1 MTCAQG
7 LTGPMQ
13 NAALT
18 FRAVSPR
25 WLSRAKLCAAN
36 SGRAVALAAA
46 LIVGSATAALAQQPA
61 APGAAGDTPEFIYS
75 PWVKFCGKGQDA
87 GANQIQVCFTGRDS
101 RTPTG
106 QPVAAAALI
115 EADGEQ
121 KKILRVTV
129 PNPVQLQYGSRIFID
144 QNTPQVSKFWICY
157 QTGCLADYDVPPDM
171 IAKMKSGQ
179 NLVIQ
184 VINLAGQEVSYSFPL
199 AEFKKAN
206 EGPAS
211 DPNAMS
217 EQQNKLRDELQ
228 KRADDER
235 KRLEAGK

>member
-1 MTCAQG
+1 
-7 LTGPMQ
+7 MQ

-18 FRAVSPR
+18 FRAAPPR
-25 WLSRAKLCAAN
+25 WLTRVKLCAASN
-36 SGRAVALAAA
+36 GRALGLAAA
-46 LIVGSATAALAQQPA
+46 LIIGAGAGALAQQPPA
-61 APGAAGDTPEFIYS
+61 QPGAAGQNTAEFIYS
-75 PWVKFCGKGQDA
+75 PWVKFCGKGQEA
-87 GANQIQVCFTGRDS
+87 GSKEIQVCFTGRDS

-157 QTGCLADYDVPPDM
+157 QSGCLADYDVPPDM

-179 NLVIQ
+179 SLVIQ
-184 VINLAGQEVSYSFPL
+184 IINLAGQEVSYSFPL

-235 KRLEAGK
+235 KRLDAGK